1 MVNLPPI
8 RNQLPTSGSS
18 TANNKSS
25 RRANASVGTTDK
37 ENQFVDR
44 RRLRERRGRRNSS
57 LVMDRRA
64 GLDRRRSRIHFKV

>member
-8 RNQLPTSGSS
+8 RNRISTRGAN
-18 TANNKSS
+18 TANNRSN
-25 RRANASVGTTDK
+25 RRTNASVGTTNK
-37 ENQFVDR
+37 ENQFVER
-44 RRLRERRGRRNSS
+44 RRVPERRGSRKGS